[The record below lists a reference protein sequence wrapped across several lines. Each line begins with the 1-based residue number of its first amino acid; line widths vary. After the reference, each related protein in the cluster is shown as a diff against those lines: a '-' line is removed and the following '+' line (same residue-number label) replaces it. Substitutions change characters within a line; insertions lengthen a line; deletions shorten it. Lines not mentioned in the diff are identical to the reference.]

1 MLCRKIFIPV
11 MGLAL
16 AGMACAT
23 TTFYTSQS
31 LFNTA
36 TAGMTF
42 QSITDLASSETS
54 SGAPLTDPSTGV
66 MFSDQT
72 GNSGGLTVVSS
83 DELKVTSGFSLGIQV
98 PSTYTAYWFDIETLS
113 SGAAVNE
120 SSSSPSSSNS
130 FTTPGTPLFFGIV
143 TNTAVTGLQI
153 SGGLGTIEID
163 NFNVASSG
171 SSGGSTPEGGT
182 MVMIGGGLILLR
194 ALLIRRMPTP
204 A

>member
-1 MLCRKIFIPV
+1 MVCRTIFVPV
-11 MGLAL
+11 LGLAL

-42 QSITDLASSETS
+42 TTISDLASSELS

-66 MFSDQT
+66 VFSDQT
-72 GNSGGLTVVSS
+72 GNSGDLSVINTG
-83 DELKVTSGFSLGIQV
+83 ELKVSSGFSLGIEV
-98 PSTYTAYWFDIETLS
+98 PSTYTAYWFDIVTVN
-113 SGAAVNE
+113 SGGTVNE
-120 SSSSPSSSNS
+120 SSSSPSSSDS
-130 FTTPGTPLFFGIV
+130 FTTAGTPVFFGIV
-143 TNTAVTGLQI
+143 TDTAVTGLQLAGS
-153 SGGLGTIEID
+153 SGIEID

-171 SSGGSTPEGGT
+171 SSDSAPEGAT
-182 MVMIGGGLILLR
+182 MMMIGGGLILLR
-194 ALLIRRMPTP
+194 ALRVRRLQAP